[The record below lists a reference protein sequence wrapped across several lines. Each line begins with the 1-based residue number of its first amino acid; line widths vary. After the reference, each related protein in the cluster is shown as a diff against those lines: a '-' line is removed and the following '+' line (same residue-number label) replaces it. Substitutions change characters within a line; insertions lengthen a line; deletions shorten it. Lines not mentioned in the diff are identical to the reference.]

1 MKKPIEADGI
11 TKPKPQKKDNRIGSK
26 TAPIET
32 DTDFNFDVDNNEEY
46 ISTYNYYIYYNSIK
60 PRDPRLPKP
69 TYKPMP
75 DIDYI
80 KEGIKEKEI
89 KENDEEFN
97 DINIGKNIHQF
108 LGEDEKLDKMMN
120 NLNLKDNSNSPQNN
134 QGIIP
139 EEDYDIRKNNNLDD
153 NKNLNNFNLN
163 FGNQNQYNIKNNDM
177 APTPMD
183 LYNGMQ
189 NQNNQINY
197 QNMMN
202 NPFGY
207 GMINNNN
214 DINNFYGGNN
224 NNINNQMNNNDIDN
238 NINNPNYS
246 NIKNNNMNMNEMYQ
260 NSPFMNMNDVY
271 PNFKNMYANNMMN
284 MGMNNIPM
292 NNMNVQNM
300 QMFNVYMNKFQ
311 NPNNIY
317 SNQNIYQRQGGKFPN
332 NNNYNMNYMGMNMG
346 MMNNNNNSLMKRTQ
360 INETATFEDVYSSIP
375 EICKSHSGS
384 RIFQKVFDE
393 GTEEQKQKIIDK
405 LKPEVYFLSKDVFGN
420 YVIQRLLESVSPQNK
435 KVLISQLYN
444 KIKELTLHM
453 YGCRVIQK
461 AIDLGDIDDIRKHL
475 EELQGDLIKCV
486 QDQNGNHVIQKLIE
500 KLPKGEHGPIVNAIK
515 GRVYQLSIHQY
526 GCRVIQ
532 RIFEYCTDE
541 EKDIVLKETYERINE
556 LCLDQY
562 GNYVIQNIIEKI
574 KDNEK
579 IYDGIQ
585 GKIFDYSIHK
595 FASNVVEKCLSLG
608 NKFQTQRIVNEII
621 EQDNKTNNALLT
633 LVKDKYGNY
642 VIQKMIEVADMES
655 KEILVKR
662 ITSSQILKK
671 RDGFS
676 KHVMGMIEKS
686 GFSSLLEQNNNNQGN
701 NVMNNMNVTKGKFN

>member
-1 MKKPIEADGI
+1 MDKKQEDGI
-11 TKPKPQKKDNRIGSK
+11 SKPKAQIRGNRIGSK

-32 DTDFNFDVDNNEEY
+32 DTDFNFDVDNNEDY
-46 ISTYNYYIYYNSIK
+46 ISTYNYFIYYNSIK

-69 TYKPMP
+69 TYKQMP
-75 DIDYI
+75 DIEYI
-80 KEGIKEKEI
+80 KEGIKDKEI
-89 KENDEEFN
+89 KESEEDFN

-120 NLNLKDNSNSPQNN
+120 NLNLKDNSNSPKMN

-139 EEDYDIRKNNNLDD
+139 EEDYDVRKHNLDD
-153 NKNLNNFNLN
+153 NKNLNNFN
-163 FGNQNQYNIKNNDM
+163 FGNQTGVKNNDM

-183 LYNGMQ
+183 FHNVQ

-197 QNMMN
+197 QNMIN

-214 DINNFYGGNN
+214 NEIMNNFYANN
-224 NNINNQMNNNDIDN
+224 NQSNNNNQMNNEMDN
-238 NINNPNYS
+238 NLGNNYS
-246 NIKNNNMNMNEMYQ
+246 NMKNNNMNEMYQ
-260 NSPFMNMNDVY
+260 NSPFINMNDPF
-271 PNFKNMYANNMMN
+271 PNFKNMYSNNMMN
-284 MGMNNIPM
+284 MGMNQMPM

-300 QMFNVYMNKFQ
+300 QFFNVYMNKIQ
-311 NPNNIY
+311 NSNNLYPNPNM
-317 SNQNIYQRQGGKFPN
+317 YQRQGGKFPN
-332 NNNYNMNYMGMNMG
+332 MNNNNYNGNYIRIDNQFIR
-346 MMNNNNNSLMKRTQ
+346 RTP
-360 INETATFEDVYSSIP
+360 INESATFEEVYSSIP
-375 EICKSHSGS
+375 DICKSHSGS
-384 RIFQKVFDE
+384 KIFQKVYDE

-405 LKPEVYFLSKDVFGN
+405 LKPEVYSLSKDVFGN
-420 YVIQRLLESVSPQNK
+420 YVIQRLLESESPQNK
-435 KVLISQLYN
+435 KILISQLYN

-461 AIDLGDIDDIRKHL
+461 AIDLGDIDDIRRHL

-532 RIFEYCTDE
+532 RIFEYCTQE
-541 EKDIVLKETYERINE
+541 EKNIVLKETYERINE

-585 GKIFDYSIHK
+585 GKIFEYSLHK
-595 FASNVVEKCLSLG
+595 FASNVVEKCLALG
-608 NKFQTQRIVNEII
+608 NKVQTQRIVNEII
-621 EQDNKTNNALLT
+621 EQDNKTNNALLS

-642 VIQKMIEVADMES
+642 VIQKMIEVADLKS

-662 ITSSQILKK
+662 ITTSQVLKK

-676 KHVMGMIEKS
+676 KHVMGMIEKL
-686 GFSSLLEQNNNNQGN
+686 GLTSLLENNNNNQVNMMGN
-701 NVMNNMNVTKGKFN
+701 NNSNNNFNKGK